1 MKNNYKNKIELVS
14 CPRGGKNCEKPL
26 SEINRFY
33 MESGDYEQNKEYFQS
48 VEYLKMA
55 FYKTF
60 ELQADTCKKCA
71 EMFRGE
77 IINSLEHIRNDL
89 YRSTHGFFRKNR
101 YKGSYSLAEDT
112 LKEFKKHAPAG
123 EVRNIQSASPVSSED
138 KIRKI
143 STG

>member
-33 MESGDYEQNKEYFQS
+33 MESGNYEQNKEYFQS

-55 FYKTF
+55 FHKTF

-77 IINSLEHIRNDL
+77 IINTLEHIRDDL

-101 YKGSYSLAEDT
+101 YKGSYFLAEDT
-112 LKEFKKHAPAG
+112 LTEFKKYAPAG
-123 EVRNIQSASPVSSED
+123 EVRSIQTVSSED
-138 KIRKI
+138 KKRKI
-143 STG
+143 SAG